1 DLLGKGNFCNVY
13 KGVLARTPDEKI
25 TVAVKICHE
34 GSVSK
39 GFQETKEARD
49 QMLSEAQMMSYY
61 VHNHIIEVRMRANH
75 WTV

>member
-1 DLLGKGNFCNVY
+1 MAKTTANLFQLKNF
-13 KGVLARTPDEKI
+13 
-25 TVAVKICHE
+25 KICHE

-61 VHNHIIEVRMRANH
+61 VHNHVIEVRRVQLTLEASSP
-75 WTV
+75 